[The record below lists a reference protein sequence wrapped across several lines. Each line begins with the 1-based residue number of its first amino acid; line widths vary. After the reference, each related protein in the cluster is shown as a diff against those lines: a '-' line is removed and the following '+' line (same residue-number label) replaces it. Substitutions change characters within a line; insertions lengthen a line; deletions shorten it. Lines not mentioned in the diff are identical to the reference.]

1 MKTLLETGEDLD
13 DRAAPSRGARR
24 RVSGAREIDER
35 QQTRRQEMTPER
47 TADREQWL
55 AAREKLLARE
65 KEHTRVGDELARE
78 RRALPWVRVEKQY
91 TLETAEGPRTL
102 AELFDGRSQLV
113 IYNFMFGP
121 EYDAGCPVCSS
132 IADSFNGVLT
142 QLGAR
147 DVTMMCVSKAP
158 IEKLL
163 AYRERMGWGVRLGVE
178 LQQRLQRGLRTL
190 AAARRGGGRRPAAGG
205 RPVRRGCGT
214 DAAGYVAQRPGLL
227 VFALS
232 DGDVYLTYSTTAR
245 GLEPVMTYYEI
256 LDLVPRGRDEG
267 EPAFPSWMRRHDEFA
282 AA

>member
-1 MKTLLETGEDLD
+1 
-13 DRAAPSRGARR
+13 
-24 RVSGAREIDER
+24 
-35 QQTRRQEMTPER
+35 MTPER

-65 KEHTRVGDELARE
+65 KERTRLGDELARE
-78 RRALPWVRVEKQY
+78 RRALPWVRVEREY

-147 DVTMMCVSKAP
+147 DVTMICVSKAP

-163 AYRERMGWGVRLGVE
+163 AYRERMGWEFDWASSFSSDFNEDFERSQPRDE
-178 LQQRLQRGLRTL
+178 
-190 AAARRGGGRRPAAGG
+190 AAAAGLPPVVGQFAAD
-205 RPVRRGCGT
+205 CGT

-232 DGDVYLTYSTTAR
+232 DGDVYLTYATTAR

-267 EPAFPSWMRRHDEFA
+267 APAFPSWMRRHDEFA